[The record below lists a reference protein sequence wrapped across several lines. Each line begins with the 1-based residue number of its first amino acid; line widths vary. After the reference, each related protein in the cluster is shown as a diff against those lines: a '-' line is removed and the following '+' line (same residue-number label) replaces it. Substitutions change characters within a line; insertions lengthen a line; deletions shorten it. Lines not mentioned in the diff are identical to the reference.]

1 MKKLLIIF
9 LGLALTVSSVNAQ
22 ELPTKLGHINA
33 QEILQ
38 AMPERAKAEK
48 EITDLRTNLE
58 STLQELSKEYEGKVG
73 QFQQMD
79 PSTPVTTQ
87 EALKNEIIGLETR
100 IQSFQVNA
108 EQELVQKQEA
118 LLQPMLK
125 KVQDAIDVVGKENG
139 FTYIFDVSTGS
150 VLYKA
155 GEDIGVMVKKKLGIM

>member
-9 LGLALTVSSVNAQ
+9 LGLALTASSVNAQ

-79 PSTPVTTQ
+79 PSTTVATQ
-87 EALKNEIIGLETR
+87 EKLSGECRTR
-100 IQSFQVNA
+100 IGSKARSAVTA
-108 EQELVQKQEA
+108 
-118 LLQPMLK
+118 
-125 KVQDAIDVVGKENG
+125 DVEEGTRCHRCCWKRKWV
-139 FTYIFDVSTGS
+139 Y
-150 VLYKA
+150 LY
-155 GEDIGVMVKKKLGIM
+155 L